1 MLSGFLKHFETVFI
15 FKTLTIL
22 RDIFSFLLS
31 FTSTNQKKILQ
42 IQMQLQKYVQLIVEK
57 QYGGY
62 EVLISANRG
71 ALWSLFHH

>member
-1 MLSGFLKHFETVFI
+1 MI
-15 FKTLTIL
+15 
-22 RDIFSFLLS
+22 SFPS
-31 FTSTNQKKILQ
+31 FCRLQVQIKKKILQ